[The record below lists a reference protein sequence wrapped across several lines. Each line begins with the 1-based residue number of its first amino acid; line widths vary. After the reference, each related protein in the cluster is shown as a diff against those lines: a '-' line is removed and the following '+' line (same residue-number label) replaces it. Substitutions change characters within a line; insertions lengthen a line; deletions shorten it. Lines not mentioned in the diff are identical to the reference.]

1 MSKNDEYHDKVPEF
15 PFYAEARKAITDEIE
30 WAVSDIDDCSDKDY
44 EHAMGDFIRQLSPK
58 ELDRLV
64 NGVQE
69 PVVNPYKGIG
79 RNDPCPCGSGL
90 KFKKCCGKNL

>member
-1 MSKNDEYHDKVPEF
+1 MIVLT
-15 PFYAEARKAITDEIE
+15 RITNTQ
-30 WAVSDIDDCSDKDY
+30 W
-44 EHAMGDFIRQLSPK
+44 GDFIRQLSPK

>member
-1 MSKNDEYHDKVPEF
+1 MPPRYELF
-15 PFYAEARKAITDEIE
+15 PSCFIDVISQLKQLIKMKFYPNQLAKRYLMIGAPQD
-30 WAVSDIDDCSDKDY
+30 VSSD
-44 EHAMGDFIRQLSPK
+44 
-58 ELDRLV
+58 ELDHLV

-79 RNDPCPCGSGL
+79 RNDPCPCKSGL